1 MVDQPRYSLGRA
13 WAGRNAAPKWEDLD
27 DAAQATLA
35 ASLARVRE
43 QMYQQ
48 IRPAIQ
54 SFAEVVTPAMQEVS
68 DAILQLTPIA
78 EKDGRVA
85 EFMRRW
91 VPNWSNGVDPDRA
104 WDVTV
109 EGIPL
114 AFVPRARI
122 VDQLI
127 AAENRDARLDIVLSS
142 KSLILSDCRDALDVE
157 DDDPLPESL
166 ATLPALLRE
175 VVDVLE
181 AGFVA
186 SACALGIS
194 VIDVALRRTSEK
206 KINYSNV
213 RTAVVAK
220 KLRKAIAENDFRV
233 IRAMRPLHS
242 LCVNWDP
249 RSQEPLPPMP
259 SRGAIAHW
267 AEPGHLSET
276 NAILIAMAATSLLLG
291 LAEREVVA
299 RLVEDGSRR

>member
-1 MVDQPRYSLGRA
+1 
-13 WAGRNAAPKWEDLD
+13 
-27 DAAQATLA
+27 
-35 ASLARVRE
+35 
-43 QMYQQ
+43 
-48 IRPAIQ
+48 
-54 SFAEVVTPAMQEVS
+54 MQEVS

-181 AGFVA
+181 VGYVA